1 MCRQGPLPSSCLL
14 SCGVGS
20 KCAPQKMFGGG
31 EAKVGCGAFWATL
44 PGLGFVP
51 APSRQVRRFSW
62 VDWQSYRPCH
72 LILHDFFRF
81 WRHTKNGAFSQMPQ
95 VGLQPPR
102 TKTSGLISP
111 LVPTC
116 ARWNLKKGETD
127 IAEATTPCCLLSCC
141 AQNAAKCAP
150 KKKFGG
156 GGQSGL

>member
-20 KCAPQKMFGGG
+20 KCAPPKCSWG
-31 EAKVGCGAFWATL
+31 EVKAGCRAFWVTL
-44 PGLGFVP
+44 PGQGFVP
-51 APSRQVRRFSW
+51 APNGQVERFRW
-62 VDWQSYRPCH
+62 ADGPNYRPCH

-81 WRHTKNGAFSQMPQ
+81 WRHTKNRAFSQMPQ

-102 TKTSGLISP
+102 TKTSGLISL

-116 ARWNLKKGETD
+116 ARWNLKKGEID